1 MPTTSSLTLNIS
13 GAVISSLDCSA
24 LQNGNAGC
32 GIRDPRTTSYGP
44 GFNANG
50 GGVYASM
57 FSPPAVV
64 MKWFLTFLTYSAM
77 GRQRH
82 LCVLLPS
89 QCHSGRHHRQTA
101 SPRHMGSAHG
111 VLAYVDLQLVP
122 VLQHA
127 FADLRHDA
135 VVRLRFLLVGCWSVS
150 HAKFDYGSGD
160 WASGVWGSSGI
171 TGQEQSC
178 AQRTGFSTC
187 EAFVQQTGSAFQDAC
202 TSSLFLSSP
211 IFAHSIVT
219 QIGKSAT
226 SKYTSHHHNRYQ
238 PSSVL

>member
-1 MPTTSSLTLNIS
+1 MQWDDNGISVFFFPRNAIPDDITAKQPLPDTWGQPMAFWPTSTCSSFQFFNTHSLIFDTTLWY
-13 GAVISSLDCSA
+13 V
-24 LQNGNAGC
+24 
-32 GIRDPRTTSYGP
+32 
-44 GFNANG
+44 F
-50 GGVYASM
+50 V
-57 FSPPAVV
+57 SP
-64 MKWFLTFLTYSAM
+64 
-77 GRQRH
+77 
-82 LCVLLPS
+82 
-89 QCHSGRHHRQTA
+89 
-101 SPRHMGSAHG
+101 
-111 VLAYVDLQLVP
+111 LA
-122 VLQHA
+122 
-127 FADLRHDA
+127 
-135 VVRLRFLLVGCWSVS
+135 GCWSVS

-226 SKYTSHHHNRYQ
+226 SKYTSRHHNRYQ